1 MIILI
6 TSACELL
13 LAKVL
18 FDIKISSL
26 FMWSSIYI
34 VKYFSQLFC
43 ILKTKRVE
51 ERV

>member
-18 FDIKISSL
+18 CDIKISSL
-26 FMWSSIYI
+26 FMWSSIYV
-34 VKYFSQLFC
+34 VKEGFLSVVLYF
-43 ILKTKRVE
+43 E
-51 ERV
+51 N